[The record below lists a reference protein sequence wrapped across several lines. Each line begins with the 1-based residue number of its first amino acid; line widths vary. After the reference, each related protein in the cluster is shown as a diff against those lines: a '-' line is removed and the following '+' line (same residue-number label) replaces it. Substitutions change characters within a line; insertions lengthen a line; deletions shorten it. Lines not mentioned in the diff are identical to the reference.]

1 MNIFL
6 HFGSKYVK
14 QYLNDLQTSGANEL
28 FIQPG
33 HELGCY
39 IQEEIDDLS
48 SVRNFQHF
56 QTRSIVVE
64 KPCSLQRMS
73 LLQGFLTDL

>member
-14 QYLNDLQTSGANEL
+14 QYLNDLQTSGANE
-28 FIQPG
+28 IIHPG
-33 HELGCY
+33 HRLGCF
-39 IQEEIDDLS
+39 QEEIDDLS
-48 SVRNFQHF
+48 SGSVRISQHF

-73 LLQGFLTDL
+73 LLQGLTGL